1 MIRKSSDSFL
11 ISNKKNQNQV
21 LKLFKKTIDIA
32 DGGVFWFARLSLQ
45 TMLYFVSSFLKQE
58 NQKIFQQFFKKIG
71 DPDDGLFC
79 RQRQNMSPFLV
90 PVPNVASAW
99 ESASLLK
106 HRAAIVQR
114 VPGKQR
120 ED

>member
-1 MIRKSSDSFL
+1 MDNSDISSL
-11 ISNKKNQNQV
+11 
-21 LKLFKKTIDIA
+21 
-32 DGGVFWFARLSLQ
+32 FWFARLSLQ

-58 NQKIFQQFFKKIG
+58 NQKIYQQFFKKIG

-106 HRAAIVQR
+106 HGAAISSVSSRQATR
-114 VPGKQR
+114 GRTPTQSR
-120 ED
+120 EEGLLDGGAGGGAKGC